1 MCYIVWYTCTYAF
14 TYAGPLER
22 YMFVIFRNHFL
33 YFIVVYFF
41 SWGWYWAISPW
52 KSISHRHFCGRR
64 FAHFSPI
71 ELETTLETAGNN
83 KIKQVNNHN
92 NTMKNRG
99 SITSSTWDIRQRP
112 ASSDTPPATRER
124 ALGSL
129 CPAPP
134 RNGILVCPLLSLF
147 FILGLDSG
155 PTLWF

>member
-41 SWGWYWAISPW
+41 RGVDIGQYPHENPSAIAIFVAVDSR
-52 KSISHRHFCGRR
+52 I
-64 FAHFSPI
+64 FSPI

-147 FILGLDSG
+147 FILGLDSR